1 MMMMNPQQ
9 QSIKP
14 KGDISSVFS
23 HLGGRETQ
31 LDPSLL
37 TLKKEIAP
45 KDPSVLNNAYERLI
59 KSFEQETPEIKEK
72 GSSVIPQVEFEE
84 IQANNGR
91 FPPHIDAQIRQR
103 GCVVVRN
110 VIPEQEARGYKEQIK
125 SYIGNHPGQIEGF
138 PKNDPQVW
146 EVYWS
151 QSQVAA
157 RSHPRFETTTLAL
170 NQLWH
175 AQDDAVIDLTKNLGY
190 CDRLRIRKPG
200 DHSFALQEHI
210 DSGSIERNTTYV
222 AFCIYLC
229 Y

>member
-1 MMMMNPQQ
+1 MMMDPQQ

-23 HLGGRETQ
+23 HLGGRGTQ

-175 AQDDAVIDLTKNLGY
+175 AQDDTVIDLTKNLGY

-210 DSGSIERNTTYV
+210 DSGSIERNTTYI